1 MSPIFSSPPSPRVRI
16 SSPPSS
22 KVILVSEQ
30 LLLAFEPFRQIG
42 NSDAV
47 GFAESD
53 CREFARVDCPA
64 NLFIV
69 SADEFCGLFDCDRD
83 WLDQWHLRNSHD
95 NPLGLKNHYER

>member
-22 KVILVSEQ
+22 KYILVSEQ

-53 CREFARVDCPA
+53 CREFARVDCPT

-69 SADEFCGLFDCDRD
+69 SADESCGLFDCDRD
-83 WLDQWHLRNSHD
+83 CLDRRN
-95 NPLGLKNHYER
+95 LKNTHRSPSGS